1 MSKLKLWNIW
11 NQSENTKLVWIDRK
25 ALNGEV
31 DSSFADIL
39 EAAIKKG
46 KKLPL
51 SNRKPT
57 KPSQNFG
64 PVAGSVYHSSFNKKE
79 EDFSKTDRYKEID
92 KDFKAS
98 KKAVKL
104 KTKQDR
110 LMVDNFMS
118 NVLAPKLKE
127 AYKNSDLT
135 SKKLYDTKEQFIL
148 PLDKKSINKWDIIA
162 WLVERWIDWAK
173 QYRVLVWKSWESE
186 AWAFVNDP
194 QEEKYMSI
202 GDVIYF
208 IADLNSWWK
217 IIFKEYSPLA
227 WELKTW
233 EILSF
238 KNIYDDAK
246 HDYLS
251 IKIGKYIG
259 VFYKKFLPKW
269 YIEWQPL
276 VLKIKEIIKKDHT
289 SIIKFDETF
298 YEEDKT
304 NSEKNK
310 IEKNDS
316 DIIKSKEN
324 NINEITNEKVA

>member
-39 EAAIKKG
+39 QDAIKSWG
-46 KKLPL
+46 KIELTSKPKTSFKKPAPL
-51 SNRKPT
+51 LD
-57 KPSQNFG
+57 G
-64 PVAGSVYHSSFNKKE
+64 VYHSG
-79 EDFSKTDRYKEID
+79 FSKKDKNFTQTDRYKKID

-98 KKAVKL
+98 KKAVEL
-104 KTKQDR
+104 KTQQDR

-118 NVLAPKLKE
+118 NVLAPKLKD

-135 SKKLYDTKEQFIL
+135 SKKLYDEKAAFML
-148 PLDKKSINKWDIIA
+148 PLDKKTINKWDIIS
-162 WLVERWIDWAK
+162 WLVERWIDGAK

-194 QEEKYMSI
+194 KEEKYMSI

-227 WELKTW
+227 WELKIW

-238 KNIYDDAK
+238 KNIYDDGK

-251 IKIGKYIG
+251 IKIGKYTG

-276 VLKIKEIIKKDHT
+276 ALQIKEIIKKDHT
-289 SIIKFDETF
+289 SIIKFDEDF
-298 YEEDKT
+298 YKEDNT
-304 NSEKNK
+304 SFEKNK

-316 DIIKSKEN
+316 NITKSTANK
-324 NINEITNEKVA
+324 INEITNEKVA